1 MSHKQQNIYL
11 NIRMKIVHPQIR
23 KRARLND
30 PHNEEEIEL
39 QEVGQDNTHITPTH
53 TGIHETYGGDKS
65 FINYGTFTVDNNS
78 PLKDETITLF
88 DILEAKLWKCNDLG
102 EEDITQIKEANKSDS
117 LIQQCMGFSY
127 DIFPENLIVK
137 SSDGASRFR
146 DLWDHIFYTYNK
158 DKNHS
163 QVEAYKKWYQV
174 YKSRSRNTGLINSTA
189 LFLRR

>member
-1 MSHKQQNIYL
+1 L
-11 NIRMKIVHPQIR
+11 NG
-23 KRARLND
+23 
-30 PHNEEEIEL
+30 PHIGEEIEL
-39 QEVGQDNTHITPTH
+39 QEMSQDNTHITPNYLGIAMTQGNNGEGGIE
-53 TGIHETYGGDKS
+53 TGVQPSVVIHNDYFTADGGDKS

-88 DILEAKLWKCNDLG
+88 DILEAKLWKCNDLN
-102 EEDITQIKEANKSDS
+102 EEDIKQIKEANKSDS

-137 SSDGASRFR
+137 SSDGAREMR

-163 QVEAYKKWYQV
+163 QVEAYKEWYQ
-174 YKSRSRNTGLINSTA
+174 
-189 LFLRR
+189 